1 MMESFSDGK
10 PGPFMID
17 TVCLREILDEEVE
30 ILEGLLGIEEKL
42 GSILLEGDAR
52 ALHSLNFQKEELIRN
67 LISAE
72 KRRRGLLTSGLTLR
86 EIISKEASS
95 KAGELESLRRRLLQ
109 LQSSL
114 QRQQKINRHLL
125 KHNLRFLEHILD
137 SFFPHRGDPHYASTG
152 ELKHKHFLHGLLD
165 FNA

>member
-1 MMESFSDGK
+1 
-10 PGPFMID
+10 MID

-114 QRQQKINRHLL
+114 QRQQR
-125 KHNLRFLEHILD
+125 
-137 SFFPHRGDPHYASTG
+137 
-152 ELKHKHFLHGLLD
+152 
-165 FNA
+165 

>member
-52 ALHSLNFQKEELIRN
+52 ALHSLNFQK
-67 LISAE
+67 
-72 KRRRGLLTSGLTLR
+72 
-86 EIISKEASS
+86 
-95 KAGELESLRRRLLQ
+95 SL
-109 LQSSL
+109 S
-114 QRQQKINRHLL
+114 
-125 KHNLRFLEHILD
+125 E
-137 SFFPHRGDPHYASTG
+137 T
-152 ELKHKHFLHGLLD
+152 
-165 FNA
+165 